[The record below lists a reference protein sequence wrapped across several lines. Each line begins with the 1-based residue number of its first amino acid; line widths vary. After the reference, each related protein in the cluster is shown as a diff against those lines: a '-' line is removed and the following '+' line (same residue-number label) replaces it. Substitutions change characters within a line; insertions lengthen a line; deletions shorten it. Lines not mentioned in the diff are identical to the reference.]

1 MTGPKG
7 RMSGLATQAE
17 RRRGVRALR
26 AAKPCEVL
34 DSPLLREKMLI
45 QIFVLLFAVVV
56 HECCHGWMA
65 EKCGDDTA
73 RIMGRITLNPLPHLD
88 PFGSILLPLLLIL
101 SRSPFLF
108 AWAKPVPIN
117 PTKFNNLRQD
127 LVKVALAGPG
137 ANFLLAVIS
146 AIFLWFVPRGLVFYD
161 TLNFSVLIN
170 LVLGVFNLI
179 PIPPLDGSRVVSGLL
194 PLDLSYKY
202 DSLAPYG
209 FIIVI
214 FLFYSGFLGSV
225 LWPIVVFL
233 HRLLLIGIKF

>member
-1 MTGPKG
+1 M
-7 RMSGLATQAE
+7 
-17 RRRGVRALR
+17 
-26 AAKPCEVL
+26 
-34 DSPLLREKMLI
+34 MLI

-117 PTKFNNLRQD
+117 PAKFNNPRQD
-127 LVKVALAGPG
+127 LVKVALAGSG
-137 ANFLLAVIS
+137 ANFLLAIIS
-146 AIFLWFVPRGLVFYD
+146 AAFLWLILKILQVPAYEVWDYLKYTD
-161 TLNFSVLIN
+161 NPLLLAANFSVLIN
-170 LVLGVFNLI
+170 LILGVFNLI

-194 PLDLSYKY
+194 PLDLSHKY

-214 FLFYSGFLGSV
+214 FLFYSGFLGSA

-233 HRLLLIGIKF
+233 HRLLLTVF